1 MTKLHHKLFFHAL
14 FGQLIL
20 SILLYGFFYFIAKTY
35 LERIIIDNS
44 ITKAKTLF
52 MSLYQGMKMGF
63 TKEEIENF
71 LKSFQSEKIKAE
83 IEYRKDNK
91 PPLSEKDFL
100 IVKEEGKL
108 KIQYNLRAKKECLIC
123 HQGVKEGNLLGIL
136 TIQYFYKEDLN
147 KFKKDLILFLL
158 IFSIFPLLGVY
169 LIGKIQARR
178 IEKII
183 LELREQITKASKFD
197 ELIKTEELLENS
209 RTGIYEFDEL
219 FKNLDTFIESAKK
232 LAVDRKV
239 FEFEIKLLEK
249 FIITSEFIRDWKDY
263 IKNLL
268 VEINKIIEIPVIF
281 AIFYVEDEIY
291 DIKVFWL
298 RNPSQELISFL
309 ETKLKDLIV
318 NNLYLN
324 QLSFVHHIVYKNVEQ
339 PFPKSSDLF
348 SFRFKSI
355 VLTTPKIGGIVGV
368 GLLPKNLTLIEEV
381 AIESILTSLL
391 NVIGSVKAIT
401 KYTKELEFYATRDPL
416 THLYNQRVFWELL
429 NYEVERAKRYNYKFA
444 LIIIDLD
451 NFKLINDT
459 YGHHFGDKF
468 LVEVAKILENSKR
481 KGDILARYGGDE
493 FTMILP
499 MCGLTQAASVAERI
513 KENLQ
518 NFKMEAPDGKM
529 VSVTA
534 SFGIV
539 IFPDHGETSKDLF
552 VLADTLMYK
561 AKREGK
567 NLIVYPTTEEIF
579 NYYREIT
586 EISLLVKEAVE
597 NKKIIPYFQS
607 IYNLQT
613 GELLGCEVLMRVL
626 VEEEII
632 PAQRF
637 INIAETLGLIMEM
650 DFINMEKALSLAKEK
665 DYKEYLFFNLSPKGL
680 IIPEFLE
687 RIKELVKKY
696 NYPPEKIVFEL
707 TERETVKNLKLLES
721 FIKNLQ
727 SYGFKFCIDDLGSGF
742 SSFQYIKHFLIDL
755 VKLEGEFVV
764 GLSQKSSVDLAIVES
779 ILALCKRLNI
789 KIIAEYVENKEIA
802 ETLKELGVEFGQG
815 YYLGYPAP
823 TLPSS

>member
-1 MTKLHHKLFFHAL
+1 
-14 FGQLIL
+14 
-20 SILLYGFFYFIAKTY
+20 
-35 LERIIIDNS
+35 
-44 ITKAKTLF
+44 

-91 PPLSEKDFL
+91 LPLSEKDFL

-136 TIQYFYKEDLN
+136 TIHYFYKEDLN

-183 LELREQITKASKFD
+183 LELRELITKASKFD
-197 ELIKTEELLENS
+197 ELIQTEELLESS
-209 RTGIYEFDEL
+209 RTGIYECDEL
-219 FKNLDTFIESAKK
+219 FKNLDTFIESVKK

-268 VEINKIIEIPVIF
+268 VEINKILEIPVIF

-291 DIKVFWL
+291 DIEVFWF

-309 ETKLKDLIV
+309 ETKIKDLIV

-324 QLSFVHHIVYKNVEQ
+324 QLSFVHHIIYKNVEQ

-348 SFRFKSI
+348 SFRVKSI

-368 GLLPKNLTLIEEV
+368 GLLPKNLTPIEEV

-416 THLYNQRVFWELL
+416 TNLYNQRVFWELL

-444 LIIIDLD
+444 LIFIDLD

-552 VLADTLMYK
+552 VLADTLVCK

-597 NKKIIPYFQS
+597 NKKIIPYFQP

-613 GELLGCEVLMRVL
+613 GKLFGCEVLMRVL

-650 DFINMEKALSLAKEK
+650 DFINMEKALGLAKEK
-665 DYKEYLFFNLSPKGL
+665 NYKEYLFFNLSPKSL

-696 NYPPEKIVFEL
+696 NYPPEKMVFEL

-727 SYGFKFCIDDLGSGF
+727 SYGFKFCIDDFGSGF

-764 GLSQKSSVDLAIVES
+764 GLSQKSLVDLAIVES